1 MNARE
6 DRDRFDSF
14 HDHQSERPPKVKA
27 PGEQPFRFPPSTTE
41 VIMIL
46 KVDVAAGLTDW
57 DAYIMLQRRG
67 QRLAHIVQSLTLTLE
82 FGCPR
87 HADLRMS
94 L

>member
-27 PGEQPFRFPPSTTE
+27 LGEQPLLPPSTTE
-41 VIMIL
+41 VVMNL

-57 DAYIMLQRRG
+57 DAYIMLQRRR
-67 QRLAHIVQSLTLTLE
+67 QRLAHILQSLTLTLE

-87 HADLRMS
+87 HAELRMS